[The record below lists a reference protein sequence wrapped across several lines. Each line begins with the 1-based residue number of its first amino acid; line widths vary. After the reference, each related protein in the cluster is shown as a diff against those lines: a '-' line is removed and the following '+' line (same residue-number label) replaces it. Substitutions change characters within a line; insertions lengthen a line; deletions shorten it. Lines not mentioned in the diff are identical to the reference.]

1 MTITYD
7 ANTQAFI
14 DSYDLKDY
22 NVWNSDGKDMTR
34 LRKTLRE
41 YLLPRLKFR
50 CCYCQQRK
58 TERHGLTWDIE
69 HIAPKSL
76 YPQFLFDLNNLA
88 ISCKEC
94 NIAKGEKNTL
104 SGNFRAKYPDNGGG
118 FSIIH
123 PYFDTYSDHIEIV
136 RCGDQQTYRV
146 KNANKGKSTYMMCD
160 LIRFDFAYAE
170 WESFGDAVTQSLLES
185 IDSLGPEATSNE
197 IKKVIPLAVKLATH

>member
-1 MTITYD
+1 MTLTFD
-7 ANTQAFI
+7 AESQAFI

-22 NVWNSDGKDMTR
+22 KIWNSEEKEMTR
-34 LRKTLRE
+34 LRKILRDH
-41 YLLPRLKFR
+41 LLPRLQFR

-69 HIAPKSL
+69 HVAPKSL
-76 YPQFLFDLNNLA
+76 YPQFLFDLSNLA

-104 SGNFRAKYPDNGGG
+104 SGRCKPTYPNSSSD

-123 PYFDTYSDHIEIV
+123 PYLDTYSDHIEIM

-146 KNANKGKSTYMMCD
+146 KNAHKGKTTYMMCD
-160 LIRFDFAYAE
+160 LIRFDFAFAE
-170 WESFGDAVTQSLLES
+170 WESFGDAITQSLLES
-185 IDSLGPEATSNE
+185 IESLGPEASCDQ
-197 IKKVIPLAVKLATH
+197 IKTVIPLAVKLATH

>member
-1 MTITYD
+1 MTLTFD
-7 ANTQAFI
+7 AETQAFI
-14 DSYDLKDY
+14 DGYDLKDY
-22 NVWNSDGKDMTR
+22 NIWNSEGRDMTR
-34 LRKTLRE
+34 LRKTLRD
-41 YLLPRLKFR
+41 YLLPHLKYR

-76 YPQFLFDLNNLA
+76 YPQFLFSPNNLA

-104 SGNFRAKYPDNGGG
+104 SRSCKAIYPENSSH
-118 FSIIH
+118 FLIVH
-123 PYFDTYSDHIEIV
+123 PYYDTYSDHIEIV

-146 KNANKGKSTYMMCD
+146 KNPHKGKSTYMMCD
-160 LIRFDFAYAE
+160 LIRFDFAFAE
-170 WESFGDAVTQSLLES
+170 WESFGDTLTQSLLQS
-185 IDSLGPEATSNE
+185 IDSLGPDATGNE